1 MEGSDY
7 YIPAAI
13 LIGAFLLKGPV
24 LVRRWRD
31 PMVRAVSGLLLLGGA
46 GFAPAAPP
54 TVLVVNRAAGVPNLS
69 APLVHATLSGF
80 STWCLVLLA
89 YWREGPGAA
98 ARRQV
103 RSWSWVCA
111 AVVTAI
117 GAFFALGDAPVE
129 RLQDL
134 DTHYASMPYLREMI
148 TMYLAWHFVVAVVM
162 AVTCLRWSKHVDGWL
177 RASLRMLVAA
187 FALDALFAV
196 LKSTAVGTRWAGG
209 NLDGWSTDLAPGV
222 AGVGAV
228 LTAIGFLLPQGE
240 RISALWSAWRTYRLL
255 GPLWRRL
262 RAVAQPD
269 SGLGAPK
276 WWRPAEKA
284 PIHRETDLQDWLHG
298 LAPYCMRPI
307 MTDTIERASRTGRST
322 QHAWD
327 LGAATMI
334 HHAIE
339 SARKAQ
345 HSHPTKTL
353 STGIEALAPILGAG
367 SHGMARVAHQYSVLA
382 RHSMAA

>member
-31 PMVRAVSGLLLLGGA
+31 PMVRAVSGLLFLGGA
-46 GFAPAAPP
+46 GFALAAPP
-54 TVLVVNRAAGVPNLS
+54 TILVVNKAAGVPNLS
-69 APLVHATLSGF
+69 APLVYATLSGF

-98 ARRQV
+98 AQRQV
-103 RSWSWVCA
+103 RWWSWVCA

-117 GAFFALGDAPVE
+117 GACFALGDAPVE

-134 DTHYASMPYLREMI
+134 DTYYASTPYIREMI
-148 TMYLAWHFVVAVVM
+148 TVYLAWHFVAAAVM
-162 AVTCLRWSKHVDGWL
+162 AVTCLRWSKDVDGWL
-177 RASLRMLVAA
+177 RAGLRTLVGA

-196 LKSTAVGTRWAGG
+196 LKGTAVGTRWAGG

-222 AGVGAV
+222 AGAGAL

-240 RISALWSAWRTYRLL
+240 RISALWSVWRTYRLL

-262 RAVAQPD
+262 RAVAQPE
-269 SGLGAPK
+269 SVLGTPQ
-276 WWRPAEKA
+276 WWRAADEA
-284 PIHRETDLQDWLHG
+284 LVHRETDLQDWLHG
-298 LAPYCMRPI
+298 LAPYCTRTI
-307 MTDTIERASRTGRST
+307 MTDTIERASRTGMST
-322 QHAWD
+322 QHAWA

-345 HSHPTKTL
+345 HSHPTTTL
-353 STGIEALAPILGAG
+353 GTGIEALAPILGAG

-382 RHSMAA
+382 RHSTAA